1 MVLASALHY
10 NNLNVMQK
18 EEIIAIAVKVSEG
31 SATKEEIGIYIQ
43 HIETFIVE
51 NPDWE
56 TINEETRQAIGAQLK
71 KDIQK
76 QIYKKRQLWP
86 RIAVAAA
93 IATII
98 FGSWFFNRSVP
109 FVKSGEKISAEN
121 DIAPG
126 RKGATLTLAS
136 GKKIRLSE
144 TASGEIAKEGG
155 ISVHR
160 TVDGQLIYEISDSVT
175 ELPHKKNMHITNT
188 LSTGKGETYIITLP
202 DKSKVWLNTASSITY
217 TTHLVQNGKR
227 RVNLSGEAYFEIA
240 KDRDHPFVVESNN
253 QDVTVLGTHFNINS
267 YGNKTS
273 TTTTLLEGS
282 IKVTSGSGNTLL
294 IPGQQSVLSA
304 SGKLSVR
311 EVDTELAIAWTNNKF
326 MFDGQT
332 IQEIMKVVALWYDVE
347 IVYEGEVPDD
357 KFVGSVSR
365 FEKISKVLQA
375 LEKTENVH
383 FRVSGRKIYVSK

>member
-1 MVLASALHY
+1 MVLTGALHY
-10 NNLNVMQK
+10 NNRNVMRK
-18 EEIIAIAVKVSEG
+18 EEIIAIAAKVSEG
-31 SATKEEIGIYIQ
+31 SATKEEMAIYIQ
-43 HIETFIVE
+43 HIETFVGE
-51 NPDWE
+51 NSDWE
-56 TINEETRQAIGAQLK
+56 IIDEAARQAIGAQLK
-71 KDIQK
+71 KNIRK
-76 QIYKKRQLWP
+76 HIHKKRHLWP

-93 IATII
+93 IASII
-98 FGSWFFNRSVP
+98 FGAWFFNPSVR
-109 FVKSGEKISAEN
+109 FIKIGEEISAEN

-126 RKGATLTLAS
+126 RQGATLTLAN

-144 TASGEIAKEGG
+144 TASGEIAREGG
-155 ISVHR
+155 VSMRR
-160 TVDGQLIYEISDSVT
+160 TADGQLIYELSDSVT
-175 ELPHKKNMHITNT
+175 EVPHEKNMHITNT
-188 LSTGKGETYIITLP
+188 LSTGKGETYIVTLP
-202 DKSKVWLNTASSITY
+202 DKSKVRLNSASSITY
-217 TTHLVQNGKR
+217 TTYPVQNGER

-282 IKVTSGSGNTLL
+282 IKVTSGSGNALL
-294 IPGQQSVLSA
+294 VPGQQSILSA
-304 SGKLSVR
+304 SGNLSVR
-311 EVDTELAIAWTNNKF
+311 AVDTELAIAWTNNKF